1 MILRLTNIN
10 HFQGDNTKS
19 FHVITKKFAFLPS
32 SIYLSAFISSPFYIH
47 QYSLAIIDDPSSQ
60 DMKAFLSYYDIFL
73 VAVEEDAEEIA
84 YLHDPHSP
92 ISDGDGSALL
102 PCSSPPILCISLLSF
117 TICLFYFIGCPCVLI
132 QQFVYFP
139 RLCLLC
145 VCCPF
150 ALH

>member
-1 MILRLTNIN
+1 MILRLTNI
-10 HFQGDNTKS
+10 KS
-19 FHVITKKFAFLPS
+19 FSGRQYQVFSCNNEEICFSAF
-32 SIYLSAFISSPFYIH
+32 IYLSFCLYLLPFYIH
-47 QYSLAIIDDPSSQ
+47 QYSLAIVDDPSSQ

-102 PCSSPPILCISLLSF
+102 PCSSPILCISLLSF